1 MKELIKKLTET
12 AAPSGYEAPIREI
25 IHAEIKDIADEIK
38 IDALGNLIAR
48 KAPAT
53 NAKNGKKV
61 MLAAHMD
68 EIGLM
73 VNHVDENGFVRFS
86 QLGSLM
92 PHVLVGARVRFL
104 NGTYGVIATEYLEVS
119 RRSKLQPLSEMF
131 IDVGASSPKDCPV
144 KTGDVAAIEHPFH
157 DLGKRL
163 IAKSM
168 DNRISVA
175 VQIEIMRQLKDSPN
189 DIYFVFS
196 TQEEVGVRGATTSAY
211 GIEPEIGIAIDV
223 CPTGDTPDA
232 PTKDIELGKGPAV
245 KIKDPGMIADPRI
258 VEWMIKG
265 AEKAKIPYQREVS
278 ELGSTDARGIQ
289 TARAGAM
296 AGNLSVPCRY
306 VHSPSEMVD
315 YDDVQN
321 TVKLMVALLS
331 KEIAL

>member
-1 MKELIKKLTET
+1 MKTLIKKLTEV
-12 AAPSGYEAPIREI
+12 AAPSGYEAPVRELI
-25 IHAEIKDIADEIK
+25 YEEIKDLADEIK

-48 KAPAT
+48 KAPAK
-53 NAKNGKKV
+53 NAKNPKKV

-73 VNHVDENGFVRFS
+73 VNHVDENGFIRYTP
-86 QLGSLM
+86 LGGVF
-92 PHVLVGARVRFL
+92 PQTLVGSRVQFL
-104 NGTYGVIATEYLEVS
+104 NGVTGVIGAHILF
-119 RRSKLQPLSEMF
+119 RPAKLIDLNKTY
-131 IDVGASSPKDCPV
+131 IDVGATSPKDCPV
-144 KTGDVAAIEHPFH
+144 KTGDVASFVRPFE

-163 IAKSM
+163 IAKAM

-189 DIYFVFS
+189 EIFYVF
-196 TQEEVGVRGATTSAY
+196 TAQEEVGVRGAVTSAY
-211 GIEPEIGIAIDV
+211 GINPEIGIAIDV

-232 PTKDIELGKGPAV
+232 PTKDVELGKGPAV

-258 VEWMIKG
+258 VDWMIKG
-265 AEKAKIPYQREVS
+265 AEKAKLPYQREVS
-278 ELGSTDARGIQ
+278 ELGSTDARAMQ
-289 TARAGAM
+289 LAGAGVM

-321 TVKLMVALLS
+321 TVKLMVALLG
-331 KEIAL
+331 KEINL

>member
-1 MKELIKKLTET
+1 MKELIKTLTET
-12 AAPSGYEAPIREI
+12 TAPSGYEAPIREV
-25 IHAEIKDIADEIK
+25 IHAEIKDLADEIK

-48 KAPAT
+48 KAPAK

-73 VNHVDENGFVRFS
+73 VNHIDENGFVRFTPIGGVFP
-86 QLGSLM
+86 QT
-92 PHVLVGARVRFL
+92 LVGSRVKFL
-104 NGTYGVIATEYLEVS
+104 NGVTGVIGAHFLFMPA
-119 RRSKLQPLSEMF
+119 KLIDVNKTY
-131 IDVGASSPKDCPV
+131 IDVGATSPKDCPV
-144 KTGDVAAIEHPFH
+144 KVGDVASFVRPFE

-189 DIYFVFS
+189 EIYFVFTS
-196 TQEEVGVRGATTSAY
+196 QEEVGVRGAMTSAF
-211 GIEPEIGIAIDV
+211 GVDPEIGIAIDV

-232 PTKDIELGKGPAV
+232 PTKDVELGKGPAV
-245 KIKDPGMIADPRI
+245 KIKDPGMIADPR
-258 VEWMIKG
+258 VVDWMTKG

-278 ELGSTDARGIQ
+278 ELGSTDARAIQ
-289 TARAGAM
+289 SARAGVM

-321 TVKLMVALLS
+321 TVKLLVALLG